1 MFLMKLDM
9 EFLILSQCQSI
20 NYYIYRLGAVVRILR
35 GNVRFNYFCINLIAR
50 TSFSGCCPL
59 DGRNG
64 RCRARGV
71 KVRIARNV
79 IMQILFRFPHT

>member
-20 NYYIYRLGAVVRILR
+20 NYYIYRLGAVVRILH
-35 GNVRFNYFCINLIAR
+35 GNVRFNYFCINLIAC

-59 DGRNG
+59 DGG
-64 RCRARGV
+64 W
-71 KVRIARNV
+71 
-79 IMQILFRFPHT
+79 